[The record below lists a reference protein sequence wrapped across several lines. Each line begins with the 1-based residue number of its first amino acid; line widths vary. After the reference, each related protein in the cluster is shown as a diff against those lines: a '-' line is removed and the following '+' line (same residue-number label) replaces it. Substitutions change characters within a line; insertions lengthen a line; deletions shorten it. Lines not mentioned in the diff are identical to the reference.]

1 MKRLTV
7 GRLDLALKL
16 STPGG
21 VKTVEPSIASGEAA
35 KEGVLVGS
43 ILFGSTVDRAESLT
57 GLLGSYQADDAGT
70 AGLFLANSGW
80 GQMDTSLKCG
90 EDQMQL
96 KAMGPGSSYFML
108 DMGGDAPMVPNQAKP
123 QCGYSMKYN
132 SLGLVLMV
140 PYNGCRMTQDVH
152 GF

>member
-1 MKRLTV
+1 MIQVTFSPYC
-7 GRLDLALKL
+7 DIEM
-16 STPGG
+16 PY
-21 VKTVEPSIASGEAA
+21 I
-35 KEGVLVGS
+35 
-43 ILFGSTVDRAESLT
+43 F
-57 GLLGSYQADDAGT
+57 GLLYFFACLTKGT

-108 DMGGDAPMVPNQAKP
+108 DMGGDAPMVPNQVEP

-140 PYNGCRMTQDVH
+140 PYNGCHMTQDVN